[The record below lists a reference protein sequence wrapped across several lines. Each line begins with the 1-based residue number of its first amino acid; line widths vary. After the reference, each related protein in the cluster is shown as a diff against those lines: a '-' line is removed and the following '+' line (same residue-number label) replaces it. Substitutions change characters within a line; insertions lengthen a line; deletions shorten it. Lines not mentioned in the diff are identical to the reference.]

1 MPAHHLKHEASRNQ
15 LAAAR
20 AFAGKGLL
28 SGSDPASRPDR
39 VTVMRR
45 SSVLAHSPQE
55 VLDLCMSREGF
66 PAMMPDPF
74 ELQWSSTE
82 RGELG
87 GTYDFRWLFKG
98 ILPVR
103 WTAFV
108 DSYTEGREFSDIQ
121 MRGIFRYYHHTHTC
135 EPHPEGCF
143 YTDTVVFRS
152 FLGPHVDRLVMLP
165 QLRHLFGFRHGRMAA
180 MLDLLEAGTGIR
192 DVK

>member
-1 MPAHHLKHEASRNQ
+1 MKHCATEEQ
-15 LAAAR
+15 LSAAR
-20 AFAGKGLL
+20 AYAGKGIL
-28 SGSDPASRPDR
+28 SGSDPATRPDH
-39 VTVMRR
+39 VTVMRK
-45 SSVLAHSPQE
+45 SSVFPQSPQN

-82 RGELG
+82 KGELG

-98 ILPVR
+98 VLPVR

-121 MRGIFRYYHHTHTC
+121 MRGMFRYYHHTHTC
-135 EPHPEGCF
+135 EPHQDGCF

-152 FLGPHVDRLVMLP
+152 VLGSRLDKLVLLP
-165 QLRHLFGFRHGRMAA
+165 QLRKLFGFRHQRMSA
-180 MLDLLEAGTGIR
+180 MLNLLAAGTGIR
-192 DVK
+192 RAE